1 MTQREQTNDINVVQR
16 ILDEY
21 PIMILD
27 GALATELEQH
37 GCDLDDPLWSARVL
51 LENPDIIV
59 NVHADYFRAGADCAI
74 TSSYQATVEGFRKR
88 GIGEEAALGLI
99 RKTVELAS
107 KARDDVWAEMQGG
120 TVADGSTG
128 QLVDVSSGR
137 AENVGNEQSEYRTSE
152 HTSGE
157 KVRRPRPVVAG
168 SVGPYGAYLAD
179 GSEYVG
185 HYGVSD
191 ETLAAFH
198 RPRMA
203 ALIEAG
209 ADILAF
215 ETIPSLQEAQVLVE
229 LLKEFPEAYA
239 WLSFSL
245 KDGTSISEGT
255 SLQVCAQTFGSEPQI
270 AAIGLNCAPM
280 EVVTEAI
287 GILRQGRD
295 KPVIVYPNSGE
306 IYDAETKTWSG
317 QGSCGSMKDASEQWV
332 AAGAQI
338 IGGCCR
344 TTPHQISELAKK
356 WRG

>member
-1 MTQREQTNDINVVQR
+1 MTQRDQTNDINAIQQ
-16 ILDEY
+16 ILDKY
-21 PIMILD
+21 PVMILD

-51 LENPDIIV
+51 LENPDVIV

-88 GIGEEAALGLI
+88 GIGEEAALDLI
-99 RKTVELAS
+99 RKTVELAA
-107 KARDDVWAEMQGG
+107 KARDDVWAELQGA
-120 TVADGSTG
+120 TASEGSTG
-128 QLVDVSSGR
+128 QLVDVSPGR
-137 AENVGNEQSEYRTSE
+137 KENVGNEKREHRTSE
-152 HTSGE
+152 HNRVE
-157 KVRRPRPVVAG
+157 KLRRPRPIVAG

-191 ETLAAFH
+191 ETLAEFH

-215 ETIPSLQEAQVLVE
+215 ETIPSLQEARVLVE
-229 LLKEFPEAYA
+229 LLKEFPDAHA

-255 SLQVCAQTFGSEPQI
+255 PLEGCAQAFGSEPQI

-287 GILRQGRD
+287 GILRQACD
-295 KPVIVYPNSGE
+295 KPIIVYPNSGE

-332 AAGAQI
+332 AAGARI